1 MIILQVWLSVKLP
14 SQKKKLRPSLNLLD
28 SLLHEI
34 AAKYEPN
41 KDCQIFYVLKQ
52 SCVLDK
58 AGRFTSPTEPDH
70 CFAHILTFFC
80 DHKLAQQHA

>member
-1 MIILQVWLSVKLP
+1 MNILQVWLSVKLP

-41 KDCQIFYVLKQ
+41 KPNKKCQIFYVLKQ
-52 SCVLDK
+52 RCVLDK
-58 AGRFTSPTEPDH
+58 AGQFISPTEPDH
-70 CFAHILTFFC
+70 CLHTF
-80 DHKLAQQHA
+80 